1 MLWPARRAACGFAP
15 VRRFVALGNARSLAT
30 LSRRSRYNTAT
41 QLSSAYK
48 TGLLSQAKSTKFI
61 VWRPAHSTSAS
72 FRRQSASDLA
82 EELWDSVDPTDVTLS
97 AAQADELDR
106 RRESLRREGSHGRPW
121 REALEDLRKR
131 G

>member
-1 MLWPARRAACGFAP
+1 MAT
-15 VRRFVALGNARSLAT
+15 RSFDF
-30 LSRRSRYNTAT
+30 S
-41 QLSSAYK
+41 QLSA
-48 TGLLSQAKSTKFI
+48 AERI
-61 VWRPAHSTSAS
+61 R
-72 FRRQSASDLA
+72 LA